1 MLAFHESVTEWAFGL
16 TGDDPWPSG
25 ELDEVGAQG
34 GTTCPGVGASAVP
47 MVGAGGG
54 CLLTWAISP
63 VAREAINT
71 SMVPKILIGF
81 EEYLTEVFAF
91 WI

>member
-1 MLAFHESVTEWAFGL
+1 
-16 TGDDPWPSG
+16 
-25 ELDEVGAQG
+25 
-34 GTTCPGVGASAVP
+34 
-47 MVGAGGG
+47 
-54 CLLTWAISP
+54 LTWAISP

-71 SMVPKILIGF
+71 SMVPKILIEF